1 MTTPPTPVTMRLLT
15 TLALGCASLAAACA
29 STPRAAEPT
38 VDATADRSVLATSA
52 RWTGSLAPVN
62 SFSGG
67 INGATRQNTYG
78 SAMLTISPRNPK
90 ATRVQLT
97 FQAPVQN
104 STVLR
109 WAILPGRCGSGSIPL
124 LAAESFPDLEISSNG
139 RGQIDTD
146 MPFEMPINGTY
157 HVNVYSR
164 GSQLADVVGCGT
176 LRFEAR

>member
-1 MTTPPTPVTMRLLT
+1 MRLIP
-15 TLALGCASLAAACA
+15 TLALGCVSLAAACA
-29 STPRAAEPT
+29 SSPRASSDPV
-38 VDATADRSVLATSA
+38 VDNTTSRDVLATSA
-52 RWTGSLAPVN
+52 RWTGNLSPVN

-78 SAMLTISPRNPK
+78 SAMLTISPRNSK
-90 ATRVQLT
+90 ATRAQLT

-109 WAILPGRCGSGSIPL
+109 WAILPGRCGAGTIPL
-124 LAAESFPDLEISSNG
+124 IAAESFPDLEIGSNG
-139 RGQIDTD
+139 RGQLDVD
-146 MPFEMPINGTY
+146 LPFELPINGTY